1 MSSLVNSRLLL
12 SCTLSWYGMFG
23 GLSSVFVRLC
33 RTGLH
38 AYART
43 CAREQTRTYMNTH
56 THTHPLSRSLSPSL
70 SLSLSQVAACT
81 TAGMPAGL
89 TEDDEACFDAIKVCV
104 CARARV
110 LLRVREGTLQ
120 GG

>member
-1 MSSLVNSRLLL
+1 MRRGTAGKSTNLQLLRKPEAKAL
-12 SCTLSWYGMFG
+12 LG
-23 GLSSVFVRLC
+23 
-33 RTGLH
+33 
-38 AYART
+38 AD
-43 CAREQTRTYMNTH
+43 
-56 THTHPLSRSLSPSL
+56 
-70 SLSLSQVAACT
+70 VAVCPCT

-110 LLRVREGTLQ
+110 LVRVREGTLQ